1 MRGMKI
7 IILFWITLFFLLT
20 GNSAT
25 EAQPQPQPQ
34 QQELRFSAE
43 KAYEHAQ
50 YLTDKIG
57 PRPAGSKGEEKAA
70 QYIYYILEQAGWK
83 VKEQPF
89 SKVVVQHNPL
99 EPENN
104 LQVINSRNII
114 AELPGQ
120 NPETVILGAHY
131 DSADTSAPGAL
142 DNASGVGVLL
152 EVAKVLASSSQQ
164 ESYQLIFFGAEEAGL
179 VGSEYFVT
187 QADLSAVR
195 WMVNLDMVGTPLE
208 IDVAGKTSAP
218 PELVKQV
225 ANVVKNESIPFHLS
239 RDFLVMTR
247 EGSQGGNSDFSPFL
261 DRGIPA
267 VGFGISGRPNGF
279 YHRPEDLMGGVSL
292 QEIDQIGQLILVM
305 LKSVHPSSIGSQT
318 WDTSYLTFQLGSQVF
333 ILSSLGLRILFL
345 LVFFF
350 TGYLFIRLFRGK
362 YRTNSS
368 AWIKYFI
375 GALTMT
381 ALSLVVVGL
390 SGVGELL
397 WQKLKGVE
405 ILWYAHPDLFILS
418 RLIFILCLVFLAV
431 GIIRKIP
438 FAQSSNFYWL
448 VATGSML
455 LVTTFLALYR
465 LDLAFPFLFWLLC
478 LDLLYLWPNIILAL
492 GAPYFIYH
500 IHWELLN
507 SQQWVSFYEIAH
519 RYVLIF
525 ILLYAGLLLPVL
537 FSVLFCVLRKP
548 KFIKPI
554 LKATRLPIIIF
565 LVADLLFLG
574 LVPSYSQTYPQI
586 LRIQKEWTG
595 NETAQY
601 HMSSSDFIP
610 NDLAKELGQVHS
622 KNIYFPAQG
631 DKPPM
636 NLEGVIQDKGG
647 RSFSLTLKMNYV
659 REPYRVKIKI
669 RSPHSF
675 RITQI
680 DDFLPMSKLPR
691 KVKLEGIEKSGQY
704 ELILERTPPHK
715 SILQASIEGEG
726 KIQVTVEVIFADL
739 KPSLTLE
746 KHNLSID
753 YLESYRSE
761 FEF

>member
-7 IILFWITLFFLLT
+7 STIFLAMLFFLLAGT
-20 GNSAT
+20 PAAD
-25 EAQPQPQPQ
+25 AQPQ
-34 QQELRFSAE
+34 QEELSFSAG

-50 YLTDKIG
+50 YLSEKIG

-89 SKVVVQHNPL
+89 SKVVVHNNPL
-99 EPENN
+99 EPQNH
-104 LQVINSRNII
+104 LQVINSQNII

-131 DSADTSAPGAL
+131 DSADSSAPGAL

-152 EVAKVLASSSQQ
+152 ELAKVLGSSPHL

-179 VGSEYFVT
+179 VGSDYFVA

-195 WMVNLDMVGTPLE
+195 WMLNLDMVGTPLE
-208 IDVAGKTSAP
+208 IDVAGKASAP
-218 PELVKQV
+218 PELVQQV
-225 ANVVKNESIPFHLS
+225 INVVQNESIPFHLS

-267 VGFGISGRPNGF
+267 VGLGISGRPEGF
-279 YHRPEDLMGGVSL
+279 YHRPEDQMGGVSL
-292 QEIDQIGQLILVM
+292 QDMDRIGQLCVQM
-305 LKSVHPSSIGSQT
+305 LKSIHTASEGPQT
-318 WDTSYLTFQLGSQVF
+318 WDTSYLTFQMGSRVI
-333 ILSSLGLRILFL
+333 ILPALGLRILFL

-350 TGYLFIRLFRGK
+350 TGYLLIRVIKGK
-362 YRTNSS
+362 ERTNSQD
-368 AWIKYFI
+368 WIKYLI
-375 GALTMT
+375 GGLALT
-381 ALSLVVVGL
+381 ALSIVVVGL

-397 WQKLKGVE
+397 WQKIKGVE
-405 ILWYAHPDLFILS
+405 ILWYAHPSLFLFSRIMLVICLIL
-418 RLIFILCLVFLAV
+418 LAAGIL
-431 GIIRKIP
+431 RKIP
-438 FAQSSNFYWL
+438 LAQSSNFYWL

-455 LVTTFLALYR
+455 VVTTFLALYR
-465 LDLAFPFLFWLLC
+465 LDLAFPFLFWLFC
-478 LDLLYLWPNIILAL
+478 LDLLYLWPNIILVL

-519 RYVLIF
+519 RYALIF
-525 ILLYAGLLLPVL
+525 TFLYAGFLLPIL
-537 FSVLFCVLRKP
+537 FSAMFCLLRKP

-554 LKATRLPIIIF
+554 LKATRLPLII
-565 LVADLLFLG
+565 LLIANLLLLG
-574 LVPSYSQTYPQI
+574 LVPSYSRSYPQS

-595 NETAQY
+595 NQTAQY
-601 HMSSSDFIP
+601 HLSSPDFIP
-610 NDLAKELGQVHS
+610 KDLAKELNQEPS
-622 KNIYFPAQG
+622 KNIYLPAQG

-636 NLEGVIQDKGG
+636 KLEGVIQDKGG
-647 RSFSLTLKMNYV
+647 RSFGLTLKMNYV
-659 REPYRVKIKI
+659 REPYQVKIKFL
-669 RSPHSF
+669 SPEPF
-675 RITQI
+675 RVTQI
-680 DDFLPMSKLPR
+680 NDFLPMSKLPR
-691 KVKLEGIEKSGQY
+691 KVKLEGKEKAGQY

-715 SILQASIEGEG
+715 SVVQASIEGEG
-726 KIQVTVEVIFADL
+726 KIQVIAEVTFADL

-746 KHNLSID
+746 KPNLSVD
-753 YLESYRSE
+753 YLEAYCSE